1 MNTDRMIELLDNLVP
16 KEGVTH
22 NVVEKVNLFR
32 ITKSSSRTP
41 QCYESSIII
50 LAQGQKRVFLDN
62 EIITYDPLNYLVLSV
77 PLSLECE
84 TTASPEKPMLG
95 LQIKVDAATVGEILL
110 SIDDNQHH
118 IKSIPKGI
126 YSEALDDKM
135 TDAVIRLLEA
145 LFSPNDRRFLGPK
158 IVKEIIYRVLCSKK
172 GDALRALAFKNKK
185 FFQIARVL
193 NTIHE
198 TYSKKL
204 DLNSLALEAG
214 MSISAFHSSFKAV
227 TKSSP
232 LQYIK
237 NVRLHKAKL
246 LMTEE
251 GVNAYNA
258 AYDVGYESPSQF
270 NREYKRLF
278 GLPPGKDT
286 VSGKTAEKLQI

>member
-1 MNTDRMIELLDNLVP
+1 MNAMRMIELLDKLVP
-16 KEGVTH
+16 VEGVSR
-22 NVVEKVNLFR
+22 NVVDKVNLFR
-32 ITKSSSRTP
+32 ITESTPRTP

-50 LAQGQKRVFLDN
+50 LAQGQKRVFLEN
-62 EIITYDPLNYLVLSV
+62 ETITYDPLNYLVLSV
-77 PLSLECE
+77 PLPLECE
-84 TTASPEKPMLG
+84 TTASSEKPMLG

-110 SIDDNQHH
+110 SIEDNRHNM
-118 IKSIPKGI
+118 KTIPKGI
-126 YSEALDDKM
+126 YSEALDNQM
-135 TDAVIRLLEA
+135 TDAVTRLLEA
-145 LFSPNDRRFLGPK
+145 LSSPNDKRFLGPI
-158 IVKEIIYRVLCSKK
+158 IVKEIIYRVLCGRK
-172 GDALRALAFKNKK
+172 GDALRALAFKNQK

-198 TYSKKL
+198 SYSQKL
-204 DLNSLALEAG
+204 ELNSLALEAG

-258 AYDVGYESPSQF
+258 SYDVGYESPSQF

-278 GLPPGKDT
+278 GLPPRQDIVG
-286 VSGKTAEKLQI
+286 GN